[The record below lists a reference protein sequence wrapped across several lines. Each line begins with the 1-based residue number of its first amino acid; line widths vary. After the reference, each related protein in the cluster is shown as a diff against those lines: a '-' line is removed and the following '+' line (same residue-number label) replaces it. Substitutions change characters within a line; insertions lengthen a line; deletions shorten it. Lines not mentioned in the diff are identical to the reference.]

1 MVTKRLLPALLAAS
15 LSAAAEDPVSVLHQ
29 LDAGFVQV
37 FEKIAP
43 AVVVIEATKPD
54 DEEDADARTLDFFL
68 KEGEDPQNGVPLPR
82 GPVKRIAWGIRPER
96 MAFRRAR
103 VTWPWPETSSKLCG
117 RHLRAMTW

>member
-1 MVTKRLLPALLAAS
+1 MISRMSSTPVRLAAS
-15 LSAAAEDPVSVLHQ
+15 TSWTSVERLSAISTQEGQTPQGVSVGPFSQ
-29 LDAGFVQV
+29 LRQRATRR
-37 FEKIAP
+37 AR
-43 AVVVIEATKPD
+43 VVLPT
-54 DEEDADARTLDFFL
+54 
-68 KEGEDPQNGVPLPR
+68 PR